1 MQKVI
6 EIRSFILALALVTAA
21 FAYLMM
27 PFFSAILWACIIA
40 LLFYPVHL
48 LLMQRLPTRPNT
60 VALITLM
67 VCLVV
72 AITPALLLISSFLR
86 EGAAIY
92 QQLES
97 GQLKPS
103 LWIEQIQTAFP
114 VIDKVI
120 ASLGLD
126 MAAVKQQLGSL
137 SVDMGKVVASN
148 ALAIGQN
155 TLAWLASLGLML
167 YLIFFMFRDGAEL
180 IPVLIR
186 ALPLGDERER
196 LLMKKFAEVTRATI
210 KGSLVVAMAQG
221 ALGGFI
227 FWALGLPAPIVWGV
241 VMTLLSLIP
250 VVGASIIWLPVG
262 IYLLATGA
270 VTDGIILISFGALV
284 IGLVDNLLRPIL
296 VGRDTKLPDY
306 LVLLSTLGGFSLFG
320 MTGFVVG
327 PLIAVLFITFWQIFT
342 REFNITEP
350 EEDSPSDPV

>member
-40 LLFYPVHL
+40 LLFYPLHL
-48 LLMQRLPTRPNT
+48 RLMQWLPRRPNT
-60 VALITLM
+60 VALITLT

-103 LWIEQIQTAFP
+103 LWVEQIQTAFP
-114 VIDKVI
+114 VIDTVI
-120 ASLGLD
+120 TSLGLD

-137 SVDMGKVVASN
+137 SVDMGKIVASN
-148 ALAIGQN
+148 ALTIGQN

-221 ALGGFI
+221 SLGGLI
-227 FWALGLPAPIVWGV
+227 FSAL
-241 VMTLLSLIP
+241 
-250 VVGASIIWLPVG
+250 
-262 IYLLATGA
+262 
-270 VTDGIILISFGALV
+270 
-284 IGLVDNLLRPIL
+284 
-296 VGRDTKLPDY
+296 
-306 LVLLSTLGGFSLFG
+306 
-320 MTGFVVG
+320 
-327 PLIAVLFITFWQIFT
+327 
-342 REFNITEP
+342 
-350 EEDSPSDPV
+350 